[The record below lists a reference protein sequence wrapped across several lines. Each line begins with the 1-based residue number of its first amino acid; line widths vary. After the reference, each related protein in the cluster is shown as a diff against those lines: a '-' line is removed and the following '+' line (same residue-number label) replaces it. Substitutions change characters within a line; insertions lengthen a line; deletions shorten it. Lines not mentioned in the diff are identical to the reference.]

1 MKDSIEMP
9 IRPRIKI
16 FIWILPLLLS
26 TLACN
31 YVTRMILPSTPV
43 PTVTFTPTQTATLQP
58 TVTATPLPE
67 FQAACPSLLS
77 DIIFNATT
85 DEQVSELFSARR
97 RNEDEQD
104 LEYMVTYSLK
114 DDKLN
119 VRSEISVPDDVEQ
132 DIDERATHEK
142 IWNYFAALI
151 PASERD
157 LLIEFAAMSDGSSRI
172 LGGVRRTYEDPAEW
186 SLRVD
191 ILDAR
196 DRHELTYTLLH
207 EFGHLLTLKSSQVTF
222 DRSVYLNPDD
232 QEIYERARSSCPTYF
247 SGDGCS
253 LPDSYLNE
261 FFIRYWTAFFE
272 EWQEID
278 QAKDDSSYYD
288 MLYDFYRIY
297 ADQFLTEYA
306 ATGPEEDIAE
316 SWAFFVLSPRPELT
330 SIANEKILFFYEY
343 PELVQ
348 LRQEILTRLC
358 VEYPQ

>member
-1 MKDSIEMP
+1 MKDSKDMS
-9 IRPRIKI
+9 IRPRTTI
-16 FIWILPLLLS
+16 FIRILPLLLS

-31 YVTRMILPSTPV
+31 YVTQLILPSTPT
-43 PTVTFTPTQTATLQP
+43 PTATFTPTQTATPQP
-58 TVTATPLPE
+58 TATATPVPE
-67 FQAACPSLLS
+67 FQAACPSLLA
-77 DIIFNATT
+77 DIMSAATT
-85 DEQVSELFSARR
+85 DEQVSELFSAHR
-97 RNEDEQD
+97 RNDDEHE

-119 VRSEISVPDDVEQ
+119 VRSEISVPDDIEQ
-132 DIDERATHEK
+132 NLDERAKHEE

-151 PASERD
+151 PVSERD
-157 LLIEFAAMSDGSSRI
+157 LLIEFSAMSDGSSRI
-172 LGGVRRTYEDPAEW
+172 LGGVRRTYEDPDQW

-191 ILDAR
+191 VLDAR
-196 DRHELTYTLLH
+196 DEYELTFTLLH
-207 EFGHLLTLKSSQVTF
+207 EFGHLLTLKSSQVAF

-232 QEIYERARSSCPTYF
+232 QEVYERAMESCPTYF

-261 FFIRYWTAFFE
+261 FFLRYWTSLFE

-278 QAKDDSSYYD
+278 QAKEKPSYYD

-297 ADQFLTEYA
+297 DDQFLTEYS
-306 ATGPEEDIAE
+306 ATSPEEDIAE
-316 SWAFFVLSPRPELT
+316 SWSFFVLSPKPEFS

-358 VEYPQ
+358 VEFRQ